1 MKLVFKHILVGLGLL
16 SLAGLQSCE
25 KLTDVNINPNE
36 ALTVHPQALLTKIE
50 WDAFRTWHGTSPL
63 YALKMIVQT
72 DGENANQIYNW
83 QRGSFE
89 QYGFLRNITKMT
101 EEAEKIGAFNYQ
113 ALAKFFRA
121 YYFYNL
127 TLTFGDIPYAETA
140 MGESDALY
148 TPKYDSQKD
157 VFIGILKE
165 LEEANSLLKTNR
177 TSFNGDVIYN
187 GSVDKWRKLINSF
200 RLKVL
205 LTLSNKSTDF
215 PKDIKSEFA
224 KIFANEALIADVS
237 GLEDGQLVFLDQDG
251 NRYPEFNSSGY
262 GSAMYMD
269 STFVQRLQY
278 HNDPR
283 LFVLATQTRLG
294 KEEGKK
300 INDFS
305 SYEGGDPIVPYAQV
319 NGKAVK
325 GKLSKVHERFY
336 KDPTAEPLV
345 LLGYSE
351 LQFIL
356 AEAMLKGWISGDVK
370 EAYNN
375 GIKASFKFYENYAKN
390 PKEFLSDIKLNTFV
404 DANQLKSYLSQN
416 LVNLDDANTSEE
428 KLQRILMQKYLR
440 SFHQGGYTAY
450 FDYLRTGYPSLRKS
464 ANVKVAYRWMYPQN
478 EYNNNTTQVAA
489 AIKSQFGGNDNINL
503 QTWWLK

>member
-1 MKLVFKHILVGLGLL
+1 MKLVFKHIILGLGLL
-16 SLAGLQSCE
+16 SVAGLQSCE

-36 ALTVHPQALLTKIE
+36 ALTTHPQALLTKVE

-89 QYGFLRNITKMT
+89 QYGLLRNITKMT
-101 EEAEKIGAFNYQ
+101 EEAEKIGATNYI

-127 TLTFGDIPYAETA
+127 TLTFGDIPYSEATK
-140 MGESDALY
+140 GENGALY
-148 TPKYDSQKD
+148 TPKYDSQKEIFAG
-157 VFIGILKE
+157 VLKE
-165 LEEANSLLKTNR
+165 LDEANTLLKSSNTNI
-177 TSFNGDVIYN
+177 SGDIIYK
-187 GSVDKWRKLINSF
+187 GSADKWRKLINSF

-205 LTLSNKSTDF
+205 LTLSHKTTDF
-215 PKDIKSEFA
+215 PVDIKSEFA
-224 KIFANEALIADVS
+224 KIYKGESLITDIAGS
-237 GLEDGQLVFLDQDG
+237 EDGQLVFLNQEG

-262 GSAMYMD
+262 GSGMYMD
-269 STFVQRLQY
+269 STFIQRLQD
-278 HNDPR
+278 HKDPR

-294 KEEGKK
+294 KEAGKK
-300 INDFS
+300 TDDFS

-319 NGKAVK
+319 NEKAVK
-325 GKLSKVHERFY
+325 GRLSKVHERFY

-345 LLGYSE
+345 MMGYSE
-351 LQFIL
+351 LQFIV
-356 AEAMLKGWISGDVK
+356 AEAMVRGWISGNAK
-370 EAYNN
+370 ESYIN

-390 PKEFLSDIKLNTFV
+390 PEDVVSDKNLNSYV
-404 DANQLKSYLSQN
+404 DITHFENYLSQK
-416 LVNLDDANTSEE
+416 LVNLDNAKTSEE
-428 KLQRILMQKYLR
+428 KLERILMQKYLR

-450 FDYLRTGYPSLRKS
+450 FDHLRTGYPSLLK
-464 ANVKVAYRWMYPQN
+464 ADNVKVAYRWMYPQD
-478 EYNNNTTQVAA
+478 EYNNNTVQVSE
-489 AIKSQFGGNDNINL
+489 AIKRQFAGNDNINL